1 MWLQMKPF
9 YNSCYHGTLETRFDS
24 SKNVEVK
31 SLEMDLE

>member
-24 SKNVEVK
+24 FKNVEVK